1 MASTKFMP
9 LAWRLNIPLCAQS
22 PRLKLRVRHAE
33 LFICEVELSYR
44 GLFLLVAIPVV
55 MMMVARIV
63 SIVVVMMMVAV
74 IAMMMA
80 VPRCGWDSAAGRDYA
95 NDSECRSDFP

>member
-1 MASTKFMP
+1 
-9 LAWRLNIPLCAQS
+9 
-22 PRLKLRVRHAE
+22 VRHAE
-33 LFICEVELSYR
+33 LFVCEAELSYR

-63 SIVVVMMMVAV
+63 GIKVMVAMMIAVVAMMV
-74 IAMMMA
+74 IA